1 MIRLQQVSV
10 SFGRGSAAVDVLKSV
25 DLDLEAGR
33 TLAVLG
39 PSGAGKSTLLAIV
52 AGLERASAGRVEIAG
67 QDLGRLDED
76 GLARLR
82 ARHIGIVFQA
92 FHLIPTLTAREN
104 VALPLELA
112 GAADADDRARAVL
125 EQVGLGP
132 RLDHYPAALSGGEQ
146 QRVAFARAVVHRP
159 SLLLA
164 DEPTGNLDR
173 ATARLISDAL
183 FGYRDETGAA
193 VMVIT
198 HDEALAR
205 RADRVVRI
213 EDGRLSEAAGL
224 PAEVRP

>member
-1 MIRLQQVSV
+1 
-10 SFGRGSAAVDVLKSV
+10 
-25 DLDLEAGR
+25 
-33 TLAVLG
+33 
-39 PSGAGKSTLLAIV
+39 
-52 AGLERASAGRVEIAG
+52 
-67 QDLGRLDED
+67 
-76 GLARLR
+76 
-82 ARHIGIVFQA
+82 
-92 FHLIPTLTAREN
+92 
-104 VALPLELA
+104 
-112 GAADADDRARAVL
+112 
-125 EQVGLGP
+125 
-132 RLDHYPAALSGGEQ
+132 
-146 QRVAFARAVVHRP
+146 RP

>member
-112 GAADADDRARAVL
+112 GAADADERARAAL
-125 EQVGLGP
+125 ERVGLGH

-224 PAEVRP
+224 PAEAPA

>member
-52 AGLERASAGRVEIAG
+52 AGLERAGAGRVEIAG

-112 GAADADDRARAVL
+112 GAADADDRARAAL
-125 EQVGLGP
+125 ERVGLGH

-224 PAEVRP
+224 PAEVPA